1 MTILAFI
8 HQSGVSIVERE
19 DGKKLTSNIK
29 PEFSFEYDELTYTE
43 TSKVFIKD
51 GESFELASAQK
62 QEVISFMATI
72 EENKEA
78 GIQLEAN
85 NKAEMY
91 LTLTDWKVMRHIR
104 EKALNRPT
112 TLSEE
117 EYIVLELERERQ
129 ADSIIKLNQG
139 N

>member
-29 PEFSFEYDELTYTE
+29 PEFSFKYDELTYTE

-51 GESFELASAQK
+51 GESLELTSAQK

-85 NKAEMY
+85 NEAEMY

-117 EYIVLELERERQ
+117 EYINLELERERQ
-129 ADSIIKLNQG
+129 ADSIIKLN
-139 N
+139 